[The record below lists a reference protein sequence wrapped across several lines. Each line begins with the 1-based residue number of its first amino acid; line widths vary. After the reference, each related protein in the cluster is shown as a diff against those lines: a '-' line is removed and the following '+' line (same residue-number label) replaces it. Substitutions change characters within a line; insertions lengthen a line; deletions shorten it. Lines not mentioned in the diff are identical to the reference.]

1 MYLHVQSCQT
11 KRLKQVLL
19 KIILNNASSNWWR
32 HSHLKAKHFINKIG
46 PWSKCSIAQ
55 RNIKVP
61 FLLKLW
67 NVENFLWKLSSSKL
81 WPFYI
86 LYSNLQWTIK
96 NGKFPNYNNFT
107 NCSLR
112 LDPSF
117 SNGILWPR
125 RPKEK
130 TNVLNL
136 FFIFL
141 NIF

>member
-32 HSHLKAKHFINKIG
+32 HSHLKAKHFINKIA

-96 NGKFPNYNNFT
+96 NGKFPNYITIISQIVAFNWTLLLVMEYYTPGYHLKGKNECFK
-107 NCSLR
+107 L
-112 LDPSF
+112 
-117 SNGILWPR
+117 ILY
-125 RPKEK
+125 
-130 TNVLNL
+130 
-136 FFIFL
+136 IF
-141 NIF
+141 